1 MWRAGDEAVE
11 MGLLISGNLKA
22 VILTRKQND
31 MRTLQIIVPGSVVGE
46 LGLLSGGCH
55 SRTLVATKPCEVSD
69 VISPL
74 FLLCLGRY
82 NIKGNAKRH

>member
-1 MWRAGDEAVE
+1 MAGESLWHANEEATE

-22 VILTRKQND
+22 VIITRKQQD

-55 SRTLVATKPCEVSD
+55 SRTLVATKGCEVMLVD
-69 VISPL
+69 NE
-74 FLLCLGRY
+74 LL
-82 NIKGNAKRH
+82 